1 MWKYLY
7 VYNFNIKFHGN
18 TVLLGSSQKAAN
30 GDIQMWAGE
39 QLYTDLS
46 QQGMYTGSSQKVME
60 MKTLQ
65 SKLKQAAFE
74 EWAKF
79 LGFPMTKKTLNLSL
93 CLTRLGD
100 AIIQQ

>member
-1 MWKYLY
+1 MY
-7 VYNFNIKFHGN
+7 VKI
-18 TVLLGSSQKAAN
+18 GSSQR
-30 GDIQMWAGE
+30 
-39 QLYTDLS
+39 
-46 QQGMYTGSSQKVME
+46 VME

-65 SKLKQAAFE
+65 SKLKQVAFE

-93 CLTRLGD
+93 CLTRLVD

>member
-1 MWKYLY
+1 MY
-7 VYNFNIKFHGN
+7 VKI
-18 TVLLGSSQKAAN
+18 GSSQR
-30 GDIQMWAGE
+30 
-39 QLYTDLS
+39 
-46 QQGMYTGSSQKVME
+46 VME

-74 EWAKF
+74 EWAKL

-93 CLTRLGD
+93 CLTRLVD

>member
-1 MWKYLY
+1 
-7 VYNFNIKFHGN
+7 
-18 TVLLGSSQKAAN
+18 
-30 GDIQMWAGE
+30 
-39 QLYTDLS
+39 
-46 QQGMYTGSSQKVME
+46 MYTGSSKKVME

-65 SKLKQAAFE
+65 NKLKQAAFE

-79 LGFPMTKKTLNLSL
+79 LGFSMTKKTLNLSL